1 MIGINLKIKK
11 IMTSKKLLILVLLF
25 PFLFYNCSND
35 SGIDE
40 NSSATSLNFGSEV
53 SKNFT
58 GQIIDENN
66 NPVANVAITVANKTA
81 TTDVNGVFIINNAT
95 VREKFA
101 FVTAKK
107 AGYLD
112 GSRSLVPTSGMNNV
126 KITLLSGTIVGT
138 VNSGA
143 TGSISI
149 ANGAKVTF
157 DGNFKTETG
166 QAYSGVVS
174 VIMKHLDPSDA
185 TTVDKMP
192 GMLLA
197 QNSNGEERVL
207 ESYGMMNIELRGAA
221 SQKLQLS
228 NTAQIEMPISS
239 SQLAASPTTIPLW
252 HFDETAGYW
261 KEEGS
266 ATKQGTKYVGTVSHF
281 SWWNCDAQFP
291 TVRLSVTV
299 VNSNGTP
306 LANVRV
312 GIKRATNSFT
322 VSGITNSQGQVS
334 GLVPKNETL
343 TMVVYD
349 SCGNTVSTTTIG
361 PFSADT
367 ILPNLVISNSSIQTT
382 LVQGNLLK
390 CDGTNATNGYV
401 LMRYGNQNLLTTVTN
416 GAFSFTMLVCSATN
430 TGFSLQGFD
439 YQNLQTTNSINFTF
453 TSPITNVGNITACN
467 TISEFISYQI
477 DQNPVTYI
485 VANISTS
492 VVTLTFPSSNNSL
505 VINSGYGTTPNT
517 QEGFYLSG
525 NLNITPGGITS
536 SNSSFPLGIYTTS
549 VFSISDRLNIGSIN
563 SQTPNTLSFN
573 LSTVGA
579 VGQYIDITFNGTY
592 TNTTGSHSITGV
604 AHVIRDN

>member
-1 MIGINLKIKK
+1 
-11 IMTSKKLLILVLLF
+11 MTSKRLLILVLLF
-25 PFLFYNCSND
+25 PFLFNNCSSD
-35 SGIDE
+35 SGIDG
-40 NSSATSLNFGSEV
+40 NSNATPLNFGSEV

-58 GQIIDENN
+58 GQILDENN
-66 NPVANVAITVANKTA
+66 NPVSNVAITVANKSA

-95 VREKFA
+95 VRDKFA

-112 GSRSLVPTSGMNNV
+112 GSRSLVPTNGMNNV

-143 TGSISI
+143 TGSISL

-157 DGNFKTETG
+157 DGNFKTENG

-174 VIMKHLDPSDA
+174 VIMKHLDPTDA
-185 TTVDKMP
+185 TTFDKMP

-197 QNSNGEERVL
+197 QNASGEERVL

-228 NTAQIEMPISS
+228 TTAQIEMPIAT
-239 SQLAASPTTIPLW
+239 SQLSASPTTIPLW
-252 HFDETAGYW
+252 HFDETLGYW
-261 KEEGS
+261 KEEGA

-312 GIKRATNSFT
+312 GIRRATNSYT
-322 VSGITNSQGQVS
+322 VNGTTNTQGQVS
-334 GLVPKNETL
+334 GLVPANESL
-343 TMVVYD
+343 TMVVFD
-349 SCGNTVSTTTIG
+349 SCGNIVSTTNIG
-361 PFSADT
+361 PFAVAT
-367 ILPNLVISNSSIQTT
+367 TLPNLVIPNSTIQST

-401 LMRYGNQNLLTTVTN
+401 LMRYGNQNQIATVTN
-416 GAFSFTMLVCSATN
+416 GTFSFTMLVCSATN

-439 YQNLQTTNSINFTF
+439 YDNLQTTNSINFTF
-453 TSPITNVGNITACN
+453 TSPTTNVGNITACN
-467 TISEFISYQI
+467 SISEFISYRI
-477 DQNPVTYI
+477 DSNPVRYI
-485 VANISTS
+485 IANIMASGRGTS
-492 VVTLTFPSSNNSL
+492 SGTNSSGVSISAYSL
-505 VINSGYGTTPNT
+505 LTPNT
-517 QEGFYLSG
+517 TETFYLFG
-525 NLNITPGGITS
+525 NTVIP
-536 SNSSFPLGIYTTS
+536 GIYTTS
-549 VFSISDRLNIGSIN
+549 MFSLSSADIGSIN
-563 SQTPNTLSFN
+563 VQTVNTVSFN
-573 LSTVGA
+573 LSSVGA

-592 TNTTGSHSITGV
+592 TNSTGSHTITGV

>member
-1 MIGINLKIKK
+1 
-11 IMTSKKLLILVLLF
+11 MTSKKLLILVLLF
-25 PFLFYNCSND
+25 PFLFNNCSND
-35 SGIDE
+35 SGIDG
-40 NSSATSLNFGSEV
+40 NSAGTPLNFGSNV

-58 GQIIDENN
+58 GQIVDESN
-66 NPVANVAITVANKTA
+66 NPVPNVAITVANKAA

-95 VREKFA
+95 VSQKFA
-101 FVTAKK
+101 YVTAKK

-112 GSRSLVPTSGMNNV
+112 GSRSLVPTNGMNNV

-143 TGSISI
+143 TGSISL

-157 DGNFKTETG
+157 DGNFKTEAG
-166 QAYSGVVS
+166 IAYSGVVS
-174 VIMKHLDPSDA
+174 VIMKHLDPSDV
-185 TTVDKMP
+185 TTADKMP

-228 NTAQIEMPISS
+228 TTAQIEMPIATA
-239 SQLAASPTTIPLW
+239 QLAASPSSIPLW
-252 HFDETAGYW
+252 HFDETLGYW
-261 KEEGS
+261 KEEGA

-291 TVRLSVTV
+291 TVRLTVTV

-312 GIKRATNSFT
+312 GIRRATNSYT
-322 VSGITNSQGQVS
+322 VNGTTNSQGLVS
-334 GLVPKNETL
+334 GLVPANETL
-343 TMVVYD
+343 TMVVFD
-349 SCGNTVSTTTIG
+349 SCGNIVSTTTIG

-367 ILPNLVISNSSIQTT
+367 TLPNLVIPSSTIQST

-430 TGFSLQGFD
+430 TAFSLQGFD
-439 YQNLQTTNSINFTF
+439 YDNLQTTNSINYTF
-453 TSPITNVGNITACN
+453 TTPTTNVGNITACN
-467 TISEFISYQI
+467 TITEFISYRI
-477 DQNPVTYI
+477 DSNTTKYI
-485 VANISTS
+485 IANITASGRGST
-492 VVTLTFPSSNNSL
+492 TNAGLTISAYNT
-505 VINSGYGTTPNT
+505 VAPNT
-517 QEGFYLSG
+517 TQSFYLFG
-525 NLNITPGGITS
+525 NTIIP
-536 SNSSFPLGIYTTS
+536 GIYTTS
-549 VFSISDRLNIGSIN
+549 AFSIESADTGAIN
-563 SQTPNTLSFN
+563 VQTVNAVSFN
-573 LSTVGA
+573 LSAVGA

-592 TNTTGSHSITGV
+592 TNSTGSHTITGV

>member
-1 MIGINLKIKK
+1 
-11 IMTSKKLLILVLLF
+11 MTSKRLLILTLLF
-25 PFLFYNCSND
+25 TFLFNSCSNE
-35 SGIDE
+35 SGIDG
-40 NSSATSLNFGSEV
+40 NAAGTPLNFGSDV
-53 SKNFT
+53 SKNFS

-66 NPVANVAITVANKTA
+66 NPIPNVAITVANKTA

-95 VREKFA
+95 VSQNFA
-101 FVTAKK
+101 YVKAKK

-112 GSRSLVPTSGMNNV
+112 GSRSLVPTNGTNIV

-138 VNSGA
+138 VNSGT
-143 TGSISI
+143 TGSISL

-166 QAYSGVVS
+166 TAYSGVVS

-185 TTVDKMP
+185 TTADKMP

-228 NTAQIEMPISS
+228 TTALIEMPIAT
-239 SQLAASPTTIPLW
+239 SQLSASPTTIPLW
-252 HFDETAGYW
+252 HFDETLGYW
-261 KEEGS
+261 KEEGA

-291 TVRLSVTV
+291 TIRLSVTV
-299 VNSNGTP
+299 VNSSNTP

-312 GIKRATNSFT
+312 GIRRATNSYT
-322 VSGITNSQGQVS
+322 VNGITNSQGQVS
-334 GLVPKNETL
+334 GLVPANETL
-343 TMVVYD
+343 TMVVFD
-349 SCGNTVSTTTIG
+349 TCGNIVSTTNIG
-361 PFSADT
+361 PFAVAT
-367 ILPNLVISNSSIQTT
+367 TLPNLVLPNSTIQST

-390 CDGTNATNGYV
+390 CDGTNVTNGYV
-401 LMRYGNQNLLTTVTN
+401 LMRYGNQNLLTNVTN
-416 GAFSFTMLVCSATN
+416 GAFNFTMLVCSATN

-439 YQNLQTTNSINFTF
+439 YDNLQTTNSINFTF
-453 TSPITNVGNITACN
+453 TNPTTNVGNITACN
-467 TISEFISYQI
+467 TISEFISYRI
-477 DQNPVTYI
+477 DSNPIRYI
-485 VANISTS
+485 IANITASGRGTS
-492 VVTLTFPSSNNSL
+492 SGTT
-505 VINSGYGTTPNT
+505 NSGLTISAYNANTTPPTT
-517 QEGFYLSG
+517 QGFYLFG
-525 NLNITPGGITS
+525 NTIIP
-536 SNSSFPLGIYTTS
+536 GIYTTS
-549 VFSISDRLNIGSIN
+549 SFSIESADTGPIN
-563 SQTPNTLSFN
+563 VQTTNAVSFN

-592 TNTTGSHSITGV
+592 TNSTGSHTINGV

>member
-1 MIGINLKIKK
+1 
-11 IMTSKKLLILVLLF
+11 MTSKRLLILVLLF
-25 PFLFYNCSND
+25 PFLFNNCSSD
-35 SGIDE
+35 SGIDG
-40 NSSATSLNFGSEV
+40 NSNDTPLNFGSEV
-53 SKNFT
+53 TKNFT
-58 GQIIDENN
+58 GQILDESN
-66 NPVANVAITVANKTA
+66 NPVSNVAITVANKTA

-107 AGYLD
+107 TGYLD
-112 GSRSLVPTSGMNNV
+112 GSRSLVPTNGMNNV
-126 KITLLSGTIVGT
+126 RITLLSGTIVGT

-143 TGSISI
+143 TGSISL

-174 VIMKHLDPSDA
+174 VIMKHLDPTDA

-197 QNSNGEERVL
+197 QNSSGEERVL

-228 NTAQIEMPISS
+228 TTAQIEMPISTT
-239 SQLAASPTTIPLW
+239 QLAASPTTIPLW
-252 HFDETAGYW
+252 HFDETLGYW
-261 KEEGS
+261 KEEGA

-291 TVRLSVTV
+291 TVRLTVTV

-312 GIKRATNSFT
+312 GIRRASNSYT
-322 VSGITNSQGQVS
+322 VSGTTNAQGQVS

-343 TMVVYD
+343 TMVVFD
-349 SCGNTVSTTTIG
+349 SCGNTVSTTSIG
-361 PFSADT
+361 PFSVDT
-367 ILPNLVISNSSIQTT
+367 ILPNLVISNSTIQST

-401 LMRYGNQNLLTTVTN
+401 LMRYGNQNMLATVTN

-439 YQNLQTTNSINFTF
+439 YENLQTTNSINFTF

-467 TISEFISYQI
+467 SISEFISYRI
-477 DQNPVTYI
+477 DQNPVRYI
-485 VANISTS
+485 ISNITA
-492 VVTLTFPSSNNSL
+492 
-505 VINSGYGTTPNT
+505 SGRGTTSGTNT
-517 QEGFYLSG
+517 SGISISSYSITTPATTQSFYLFG
-525 NLNITPGGITS
+525 NTVIP
-536 SNSSFPLGIYTTS
+536 GIYTTS
-549 VFSISDRLNIGSIN
+549 MFSIESQDTGPIN
-563 SQTPNTLSFN
+563 VQIVNTLSFN
-573 LSTVGA
+573 LSSVGA
-579 VGQYIDITFNGTY
+579 IGQYIDITFNGTY
-592 TNTTGSHSITGV
+592 TNTTGSHTITGV

>member
-1 MIGINLKIKK
+1 
-11 IMTSKKLLILVLLF
+11 MTSKRLLILVLLF
-25 PFLFYNCSND
+25 PFLFNNCSSD
-35 SGIDE
+35 SGIDG
-40 NSSATSLNFGSEV
+40 NSNATPLNFGSEV

-58 GQIIDENN
+58 GQILDENN
-66 NPVANVAITVANKTA
+66 NPVSNVAITVANKSA

-95 VREKFA
+95 VRDKFA

-112 GSRSLVPTSGMNNV
+112 GSRSLVPTNGMNNV

-143 TGSISI
+143 TGSVSLS
-149 ANGAKVTF
+149 NGSKVTF
-157 DGNFKTETG
+157 DGNFKTENG

-174 VIMKHLDPSDA
+174 VIMKHLDPTDA
-185 TTVDKMP
+185 TTFDKMP

-197 QNSNGEERVL
+197 QNSSGEERVL

-228 NTAQIEMPISS
+228 TTAQIEMPIAT
-239 SQLAASPTTIPLW
+239 SQLSASPTTIPLW
-252 HFDETAGYW
+252 HFDETLGYW
-261 KEEGS
+261 KEEGA

-312 GIKRATNSFT
+312 GIRRATNSYT
-322 VSGITNSQGQVS
+322 VNGTTNTQGQVS
-334 GLVPKNETL
+334 GLVPANETL
-343 TMVVYD
+343 TMVVFD
-349 SCGNTVSTTTIG
+349 SCGNIVSTTNIG
-361 PFSADT
+361 PFAVAT
-367 ILPNLVISNSSIQTT
+367 TLPNLVIPNSTIQST

-401 LMRYGNQNLLTTVTN
+401 LMRYGNQNQIATVTN

-439 YQNLQTTNSINFTF
+439 YDNLQTTNSINFTF
-453 TSPITNVGNITACN
+453 TSPTTNVGNITACN
-467 TISEFISYQI
+467 SISEFISYRI
-477 DQNPVTYI
+477 DSNPVTYI
-485 VANISTS
+485 IANINASGRGATS
-492 VVTLTFPSSNNSL
+492 GTNSSGVSISAYN
-505 VINSGYGTTPNT
+505 VIAPNT
-517 QEGFYLSG
+517 TQGFNLFG
-525 NLNITPGGITS
+525 NTVIP
-536 SNSSFPLGIYTTS
+536 GIYTTS
-549 VFSISDRLNIGSIN
+549 MFSISSADIGSIN
-563 SQTPNTLSFN
+563 VQTVNTVSFN
-573 LSTVGA
+573 LSSVGA

-592 TNTTGSHSITGV
+592 TNSTGSHTITGV

>member
-1 MIGINLKIKK
+1 
-11 IMTSKKLLILVLLF
+11 MTSKRLLILVLLF
-25 PFLFYNCSND
+25 PFLFSNCSSD
-35 SGIDE
+35 SGIDG
-40 NSSATSLNFGSEV
+40 NSNATPLNFGSEV

-58 GQIIDENN
+58 GQILDENN
-66 NPVANVAITVANKTA
+66 NPVSNVAITVANKSA

-95 VREKFA
+95 VRDKFA

-112 GSRSLVPTSGMNNV
+112 GSRSLVPTNGMNNV

-143 TGSISI
+143 TGSVSLS
-149 ANGAKVTF
+149 NGSKVTF
-157 DGNFKTETG
+157 DGNFKTENG

-174 VIMKHLDPSDA
+174 VIMKHLDPTDA
-185 TTVDKMP
+185 TTFEKMP

-197 QNSNGEERVL
+197 QNASGEERVL

-228 NTAQIEMPISS
+228 TTAQIEMPIAT
-239 SQLAASPTTIPLW
+239 SQLSASPTTIPLW
-252 HFDETAGYW
+252 HFDETLGYW
-261 KEEGS
+261 KEEGA

-312 GIKRATNSFT
+312 GIRRATNSYT
-322 VSGITNSQGQVS
+322 VNGTTNTQGQVS
-334 GLVPKNETL
+334 GLVPANESL
-343 TMVVYD
+343 TMVVFD
-349 SCGNTVSTTTIG
+349 SCGNIVSTTNIG
-361 PFSADT
+361 PFAVAT
-367 ILPNLVISNSSIQTT
+367 TLPNLVIPNSTIQST

-401 LMRYGNQNLLTTVTN
+401 LMRYGNQNQIATVTN

-439 YQNLQTTNSINFTF
+439 YDNLQTTNSINFTF
-453 TSPITNVGNITACN
+453 TSPTTNVGNITACN
-467 TISEFISYQI
+467 SISEFISYRI
-477 DQNPVTYI
+477 DSNPVRYI
-485 VANISTS
+485 IANIMASGRGTS
-492 VVTLTFPSSNNSL
+492 SGTNSSGVSISAYSL
-505 VINSGYGTTPNT
+505 LTPNT
-517 QEGFYLSG
+517 TETFYLFG
-525 NLNITPGGITS
+525 NTVIP
-536 SNSSFPLGIYTTS
+536 GIYTTS
-549 VFSISDRLNIGSIN
+549 MFSLSSADIGSIN
-563 SQTPNTLSFN
+563 VQTVNTVSFN
-573 LSTVGA
+573 LSSVGA

-592 TNTTGSHSITGV
+592 TNSTGSHTITGV

>member
-1 MIGINLKIKK
+1 
-11 IMTSKKLLILVLLF
+11 MTSKRLLILVLLF
-25 PFLFYNCSND
+25 PFLFNNCSSD
-35 SGIDE
+35 SGIDG
-40 NSSATSLNFGSEV
+40 NSNATPLNFGSEV

-58 GQIIDENN
+58 GQILDENN
-66 NPVANVAITVANKTA
+66 NPVSNVAITVANKSA

-95 VREKFA
+95 VRDKFA

-112 GSRSLVPTSGMNNV
+112 GSRSLVPTNGMNNV

-143 TGSISI
+143 TGSFSLS
-149 ANGAKVTF
+149 NGSKVTF
-157 DGNFKTETG
+157 DGNFKTENG

-174 VIMKHLDPSDA
+174 VIMKHLDPTDA
-185 TTVDKMP
+185 TTFDKMP

-197 QNSNGEERVL
+197 QNASGEERVL

-228 NTAQIEMPISS
+228 TTAQIEMPIAT
-239 SQLAASPTTIPLW
+239 SQLSASPTTIPLW
-252 HFDETAGYW
+252 HFDETLGYW
-261 KEEGS
+261 KEEGA

-312 GIKRATNSFT
+312 GIRRATNSYT
-322 VSGITNSQGQVS
+322 VNGTTNTQGQVS
-334 GLVPKNETL
+334 GLVPANESL
-343 TMVVYD
+343 TMVVFD
-349 SCGNTVSTTTIG
+349 SCGNIVSTTNIG
-361 PFSADT
+361 PFAVAT
-367 ILPNLVISNSSIQTT
+367 TLPNLVIPNSTIQST

-401 LMRYGNQNLLTTVTN
+401 LMHYGNQNQIATVTN

-439 YQNLQTTNSINFTF
+439 YDNLQTTNSINFTF
-453 TSPITNVGNITACN
+453 TSPTTNVGNITACN
-467 TISEFISYQI
+467 SISEFISYRI
-477 DQNPVTYI
+477 DSNPVTYI
-485 VANISTS
+485 IANINASGRGATS
-492 VVTLTFPSSNNSL
+492 GTNSSGVSISAYN
-505 VINSGYGTTPNT
+505 VIAPNT
-517 QEGFYLSG
+517 TQGFNLFG
-525 NLNITPGGITS
+525 NTVIP
-536 SNSSFPLGIYTTS
+536 GIYTTS
-549 VFSISDRLNIGSIN
+549 MFSISSADIGSIN
-563 SQTPNTLSFN
+563 VQTVNTVSFN
-573 LSTVGA
+573 LSSVGA

-592 TNTTGSHSITGV
+592 TNSTGSHTITGV

>member
-1 MIGINLKIKK
+1 
-11 IMTSKKLLILVLLF
+11 MTSKKLLILVLLF
-25 PFLFYNCSND
+25 PFLFNNCSND

-143 TGSISI
+143 TGSISL

-228 NTAQIEMPISS
+228 TTAQIEMPIATA
-239 SQLAASPTTIPLW
+239 QLAASPSSIPLW
-252 HFDETAGYW
+252 HFDETLGYW
-261 KEEGS
+261 KEEGA
-266 ATKQGTKYVGTVSHF
+266 ATKQGTKYIGTVSHF

-477 DQNPVTYI
+477 DQNPVRYI
-485 VANISTS
+485 VANITA
-492 VVTLTFPSSNNSL
+492 
-505 VINSGYGTTPNT
+505 SGRGTTSGTNSSGIYISAYNIVTPNISN
-517 QEGFYLSG
+517 GFYLSG
-525 NLNITPGGITS
+525 NTAIP
-536 SNSSFPLGIYTTS
+536 GIYTTS
-549 VFSISDRLNIGSIN
+549 MFSISEAADIGQIN
-563 SQTPNTLSFN
+563 VQTVNTISFN

-579 VGQYIDITFNGTY
+579 IGQYIDITFNGTY